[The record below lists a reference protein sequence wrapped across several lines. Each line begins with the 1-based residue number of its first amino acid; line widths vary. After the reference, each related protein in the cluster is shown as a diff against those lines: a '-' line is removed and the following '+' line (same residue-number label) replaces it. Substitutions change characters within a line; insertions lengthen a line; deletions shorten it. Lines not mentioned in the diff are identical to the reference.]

1 MPEARASSLG
11 RFIVRVLLWLPGCFA
26 VWYFASGLLTM
37 PLRWLVGG
45 LVRLGFSDLVASVG
59 QNGEALVFVTNL
71 RPERATTQNA
81 ASGVIEFEVSTLTY
95 TYGLPLLAALILA
108 VPGIGRAK
116 KLAIGYLALLPAHVW
131 SVAAEALKQMAIA
144 LGPGISSQTGFAPL
158 QREAIAYAYQLGT
171 LILPTV
177 VPVVI
182 WLSLHRRFVQGLLEA
197 PQQEPAA

>member
-11 RFIVRVLLWLPGCFA
+11 RFVVRVLLWLPGCFA
-26 VWYFASGLLTM
+26 IWYFASGILTM

-45 LVRLGFSDLVASVG
+45 VMRLGFGDLVTAVT
-59 QNGEALVFVTNL
+59 QNGAALNFVTSL

-81 ASGVIEFEVSTLTY
+81 ASGVLELEVSTLTY

-108 VPGIGRAK
+108 VPGIDRAK
-116 KLAIGYLALLPAHVW
+116 KLAIGYVALLPFHVW
-131 SVAAEALKQMAIA
+131 SVVGEALKQMITIGAGIA
-144 LGPGISSQTGFAPL
+144 SQTGFGPL

-177 VPVVI
+177 APAVI
-182 WLSLHRRFVQGLLEA
+182 WLLLQRRFVQGLLEA
-197 PQQEPAA
+197 PQQAPRA